1 MDNIEEWREL
11 PSNNNYLVSNLGR
24 VQVLSRITKT
34 GRKMKGKMLNN
45 YLNINGYLSVN
56 IKEKKRTV
64 HQLVCETFL
73 EHKPCGHKLI
83 VDHINNIPTDNRLMN
98 LQLVSQ
104 RKNLSKDKKE
114 GTSNYVGVYWYKPY
128 NKWKS
133 QIQIKGKNKHLG
145 YFNCELLAHQAYQ
158 TKLNEIANG

>member
-11 PSNNNYLVSNLGR
+11 PSNDNYLVSNLGR
-24 VQVLSRITKT
+24 VQVMPRITKT
-34 GRKMKGKMLNN
+34 GRKEKGKILNAC
-45 YLNINGYLSVN
+45 LDSTGYLMVG
-56 IKEKKRTV
+56 IVGKKRTV

-73 EHKPCGHKLI
+73 DHKPCGHKLI
-83 VDHINNIPTDNRLMN
+83 VDHINNISTDNRLMN

-104 RKNLSKDKKE
+104 RKNLSKDKKG
-114 GTSNYVGVYWYKPY
+114 GTSNYVGVYWYKSY

-158 TKLNEIANG
+158 NKLNEVTNG